1 MTDIIM
7 IPLTK
12 LVEGDDNARRTD
24 RRGSIGELAASIQ
37 AHGLL
42 QSLVVRE
49 ADKGRYAVVAGGRRL
64 RALRQL
70 AKAKCIARNAPIPCR
85 IVPADEAAEL
95 SLAENVVRTNMHPAD
110 EIEAF
115 ARLAEEGDG
124 PEAIA
129 ARFGV
134 SGAHVA
140 RRLKLARVSTRLIE
154 AFRNGDASLD
164 QLAALAFTD
173 DHAAQDAAF
182 FDGPEWARS
191 PERLKAQITQAH
203 VPETDKLARFV
214 GIDEYEA
221 AGGAVVS
228 DLFAE
233 EDSPRWFSHR
243 DLLLRLAEAKL
254 APIAEDVRGE
264 GWAWTEIAVDG
275 VNWSQFPE
283 RVRERRRALSEAEQA
298 EEQRLHAELDE
309 AQDEA
314 EIERIEEAL
323 DALARSGWQAEEV
336 ALAGAVITLAHDG
349 TSKIERGLV
358 RAGDVKALKALRRKM
373 AKAETTEGENA
384 NGSDANEAD
393 QAAKSRSGI
402 SAKLLDELMAHK
414 TLALRA
420 EIATKPD
427 LALRL
432 LVLALASNALHEFST
447 FSLVRVRID
456 ETDVPRQI
464 TRCENSAP
472 QELAKLA
479 ASWRERLPIG
489 SDRLWAF
496 TAEAETET
504 LLDLLAVL
512 VAPAIELSPGR
523 AEGLADAICEAAGL
537 DMSRYWRAT
546 PESYFE
552 HVRKDA
558 IIEAIKEVN
567 PALDRSKLDKAS
579 KKEVLAR
586 AKSAFK
592 NSTWL
597 PEPLRVG
604 AGQRNHSPVHAAIA
618 AE

>member
-12 LVEGDDNARRTD
+12 LIESDDNVRRTD
-24 RRGSIGELAASIQ
+24 RRGGIGELVASIQ

-70 AKAKCIARNAPIPCR
+70 AKAKCIQRNAPIPCR
-85 IVPADEAAEL
+85 VVSGDEAAEV

-115 ARLAEEGDG
+115 ARLADEGDG

-140 RRLKLARVSTRLIE
+140 RRLKLARVSPRLIE
-154 AFRNGDASLD
+154 AFRKGDASLD

-173 DHAAQDAAF
+173 DHAAQEAAF

-214 GIDEYEA
+214 GIEAYEA
-221 AGGAVVS
+221 AGGVLVS

-233 EDSPRWFSHR
+233 EDSRRWLADR

-254 APIAEDVRGE
+254 APIADDVRGE
-264 GWAWTEIAVDG
+264 SWAWTEIALDG
-275 VNWSQFPE
+275 VNWRQFPE

-309 AQDEA
+309 AQDEG

-349 TSKIERGLV
+349 APKIERGLV
-358 RAGDVKALKALRRKM
+358 RADDVRALKSLRRKLANAAM
-373 AKAETTEGENA
+373 PENDGDDVGGAEPLDGEA
-384 NGSDANEAD
+384 T
-393 QAAKSRSGI
+393 KSRSNI

-420 EIATKPD
+420 VVAGKPD
-427 LALRL
+427 LALRI
-432 LVLALASNALHEFST
+432 LVLALASNAQHEFST
-447 FSLVRVRID
+447 HSLLRVRID
-456 ETDVPRQI
+456 ETDVSRQI
-464 TRCENSAP
+464 TRCESTAP
-472 QELAKLA
+472 QVLAKIA
-479 ASWRERLPIG
+479 VSWRERLPIG
-489 SDRLWAF
+489 VEALWAF
-496 TAEAETET
+496 VSDAETEA
-504 LLDLLAVL
+504 LLELLAVL
-512 VAPAIELSPGR
+512 VAPAIELAPGR
-523 AEGLADAICEAAGL
+523 AEGIADAICTAARL
-537 DMSRYWRAT
+537 DMSQYWRAT
-546 PESYFE
+546 PASYFE
-552 HVRKDA
+552 HVRKDV
-558 IIEAIKEVN
+558 IVDAIKEMN
-567 PALDRSKLDKAS
+567 PALDRTKLDKAP
-579 KKEVLAR
+579 KREVLDR
-586 AKSAFK
+586 AKRLFK
-592 NSTWL
+592 GSNWL
-597 PEPLRVG
+597 PEPLRIGPG
-604 AGQRNHSPVHAAIA
+604 APPTVEAIA

>member
-12 LVEGDDNARRTD
+12 LVESDDNVRRTD
-24 RRGSIGELAASIQ
+24 RRGGIGELAASIQ

-70 AKAKCIARNAPIPCR
+70 AKAKCIQRNAPIPCR
-85 IVPADEAAEL
+85 VVSGDEAAEL

-115 ARLAEEGDG
+115 ARLADEGDG

-134 SGAHVA
+134 RGAHVA
-140 RRLKLARVSTRLIE
+140 RRLKLARVSPRLIG
-154 AFRNGDASLD
+154 AFRKGDASLD

-173 DHAAQDAAF
+173 DHAAQEAAF

-191 PERLKAQITQAH
+191 PERLRAQITQAH

-214 GIDEYEA
+214 GIDAYEA
-221 AGGAVVS
+221 EGGALVS

-233 EDSPRWFSHR
+233 EDSRRWLADR
-243 DLLLRLAEAKL
+243 DLLLLLAEAKL

-264 GWAWTEIAVDG
+264 GWAWTEIALDG

-298 EEQRLHAELDE
+298 EEQRLHAELDSAE
-309 AQDEA
+309 DEA

-323 DALARSGWQAEEV
+323 DALARSGWQVEEV

-349 TSKIERGLV
+349 TTKIERGLV
-358 RAGDVKALKALRRKM
+358 RADDVKALKALRRKFS
-373 AKAETTEGENA
+373 KPETLESGGDDGGGA
-384 NGSDANEAD
+384 DDSDCEAT
-393 QAAKSRSGI
+393 KPKPNI
-402 SAKLLDELMAHK
+402 SAKLLNELMAHK

-420 EIATKPD
+420 EVAGKPD

-432 LVLALASNALHEFST
+432 LVIALASNARHEFST
-447 FSLVRVRID
+447 FSLLRVRID
-456 ETDVPRQI
+456 ETDVSRQI
-464 TRCENSAP
+464 TRYESKAP
-472 QELAKLA
+472 QALAEIA
-479 ASWRERLPIG
+479 TSWRERLPTG
-489 SDRLWAF
+489 ADALWAF
-496 TAEAETET
+496 VAEAETET
-504 LLDLLAVL
+504 LLELLAAL
-512 VAPAIELSPGR
+512 VAPAIELAPGR
-523 AEGLADAICEAAGL
+523 AEGVAAAICAAAGL
-537 DMSRYWRAT
+537 DMSQYWRAT

-567 PALDRSKLDKAS
+567 PALDRAKLDKAS
-579 KKEVLAR
+579 KKEVLSR
-586 AKSAFK
+586 AKSVFK
-592 NSTWL
+592 SSTWL
-597 PEPLRVG
+597 PEPLRIGCTV
-604 AGQRNHSPVHAAIA
+604 SMTPETVA

>member
-12 LVEGDDNARRTD
+12 LVESDDNVRRTL
-24 RRGSIGELAASIQ
+24 RRGGIGELAASIQ

-70 AKAKCIARNAPIPCR
+70 AKAKCIQRNAPIPCR
-85 IVPADEAAEL
+85 VVSGDEAAEM

-115 ARLAEEGDG
+115 ARLADEGDG

-140 RRLKLARVSTRLIE
+140 RRLKLARVSPRLIE
-154 AFRNGDASLD
+154 AFRKGDASLD

-173 DHAAQDAAF
+173 DHAAQEAAF

-214 GIDEYEA
+214 GIDAYEA
-221 AGGAVVS
+221 EGGVLVS

-233 EDSPRWFSHR
+233 EDSRRWLADR

-264 GWAWTEIAVDG
+264 GWAWTEIALDG

-298 EEQRLHAELDE
+298 EEQRLHAELDNAE
-309 AQDEA
+309 DEA

-349 TSKIERGLV
+349 APKTERGLV
-358 RAGDVKALKALRRKM
+358 RADDVKALKALRRKF
-373 AKAETTEGENA
+373 AKAETPENGGDDGCGADESDGEAIKPKPN
-384 NGSDANEAD
+384 
-393 QAAKSRSGI
+393 I

-414 TLALRA
+414 TLALQA
-420 EIATKPD
+420 EVAGKPD

-432 LVLALASNALHEFST
+432 LVLALASNAQDEFST
-447 FSLVRVRID
+447 FSLLCVRID
-456 ETDVPRQI
+456 KTDVARRI
-464 TRCENSAP
+464 TRCESKAP
-472 QELAKLA
+472 QALA
-479 ASWRERLPIG
+479 AVAAAWQESLPTG
-489 SDRLWAF
+489 ANALWAF
-496 TAEAETET
+496 ISSAEIET
-504 LLDLLAVL
+504 LLELLAVL

-523 AEGLADAICEAAGL
+523 AEGVADAICAAAGL
-537 DMSRYWRAT
+537 DMSGYWRAT
-546 PESYFE
+546 PASYFE
-552 HVRKDA
+552 HIRKDL
-558 IIEAIKEVN
+558 IIDAIKEVN
-567 PALDRSKLDKAS
+567 PALDRAKFDKAP
-579 KKEVLAR
+579 KKEVLDR
-586 AKSAFK
+586 AKRMFK
-592 NSTWL
+592 GSTWL
-597 PEPLRVG
+597 PQPLRIG
-604 AGQRNHSPVHAAIA
+604 HAAPMASEAIA
-618 AE
+618 AA

>member
-12 LVEGDDNARRTD
+12 LIEGDDNARRTD
-24 RRGSIGELAASIQ
+24 RRGGIGELAASIQ

-49 ADKGRYAVVAGGRRL
+49 ASKGRYAVVAGGRRL

-85 IVPADEAAEL
+85 VVSADEAGEL

-115 ARLAEEGDG
+115 ARLADEGDG

-134 SGAHVA
+134 SAAHVA
-140 RRLKLARVSTRLIE
+140 RRLKLARVSPRLIE
-154 AFRNGDASLD
+154 AFRKGDVSLD

-173 DHAAQDAAF
+173 DHAAQEAAF

-191 PERLKAQITQAH
+191 PDRLKAQITQAH

-214 GIDEYEA
+214 GIDAYEA
-221 AGGAVVS
+221 AGGVLVS

-233 EDSPRWFSHR
+233 EDSRRWLADR
-243 DLLLRLAEAKL
+243 GLLLSLAEAKL
-254 APIAEDVRGE
+254 QPIADDVRGE
-264 GWAWTEIAVDG
+264 GWAWTEIALDG
-275 VNWSQFPE
+275 VSWNQFPE
-283 RVRERRRALSEAEQA
+283 RVRDRRRALSESEQA
-298 EEQRLHAELDE
+298 EEQRLHAELDVAE
-309 AQDEA
+309 DEA

-349 TSKIERGLV
+349 APKVERGLV
-358 RAGDVKALKALRRKM
+358 RAEDVKALKALRRKL
-373 AKAETTEGENA
+373 AKAETPDNAGDDGGGADESDGEA
-384 NGSDANEAD
+384 TK
-393 QAAKSRSGI
+393 AKPNI
-402 SAKLLDELMAHK
+402 SAKLLSELMAHK

-420 EIATKPD
+420 ELAGKPD

-432 LVLALASNALHEFST
+432 LILALASNAQHEFAT
-447 FSLVRVRID
+447 FSLLRVRVDEID
-456 ETDVPRQI
+456 VSRQI
-464 TRCENSAP
+464 TRCESTAP
-472 QELAKLA
+472 QALATMA
-479 ASWRERLPIG
+479 ASWRERLPTG
-489 SDRLWAF
+489 ADALWAF
-496 TAEAETET
+496 IAEAETET
-504 LLDLLAVL
+504 LLELLAAL
-512 VAPAIELSPGR
+512 VAPAVELVPGR
-523 AEGLADAICEAAGL
+523 AEAVVDAICAAAGL
-537 DMSRYWRAT
+537 DMNQYWRAT

-552 HVRKDA
+552 HVRKDV
-558 IIEAIKEVN
+558 IVDAIKEVN
-567 PALDRSKLDKAS
+567 PALDRTKLDKAPR
-579 KKEVLAR
+579 KEVLGR
-586 AKSAFK
+586 AKRLFK
-592 NSTWL
+592 GSTWL

-604 AGQRNHSPVHAAIA
+604 CIVPMTPGTVA

>member
-12 LVEGDDNARRTD
+12 LVESDENVRRTD
-24 RRGSIGELAASIQ
+24 RRGGIGELAASIQ

-49 ADKGRYAVVAGGRRL
+49 ANNGRYAVVAGGRRL

-70 AKAKCIARNAPIPCR
+70 AKAKCIERNASIPCR
-85 IVPADEAAEL
+85 VVPADEASEL

-115 ARLAEEGDG
+115 ARLADEGDG

-134 SGAHVA
+134 SATHVI
-140 RRLKLARVSTRLIE
+140 RRLKLARVSPRLIA
-154 AFRNGDASLD
+154 AFRKGDASLD

-173 DHAAQDAAF
+173 DHAAQEAAF
-182 FDGPEWARS
+182 FEGPEWALS

-214 GIDEYEA
+214 GIDAYEA
-221 AGGAVVS
+221 AGGVLVS

-233 EDSPRWFSHR
+233 EDTRRWLADR

-254 APIAEDVRGE
+254 QPIADDVRGE
-264 GWAWTEIAVDG
+264 GWAWTEIALDG

-283 RVRERRRALSEAEQA
+283 RIRERRRVLSEDEQA
-298 EEQRLHAELDE
+298 EEQRLHAELDVAE
-309 AQDEA
+309 DEA

-349 TSKIERGLV
+349 APKIERGLV
-358 RAGDVKALKALRRKM
+358 RADEVKALKALRRKL
-373 AKAETTEGENA
+373 AKAEMKV
-384 NGSDANEAD
+384 NGAD
-393 QAAKSRSGI
+393 DGDGGDTCDEVAAKPKPNI

-420 EIATKPD
+420 QASGKPD

-432 LVLALASNALHEFST
+432 LVLALASNAQHEFST
-447 FSLVRVRID
+447 FSLLRVRID
-456 ETDVPRQI
+456 ETDVSRQI
-464 TRCENSAP
+464 SRCESSTPRA
-472 QELAKLA
+472 LAEIA
-479 ASWRERLPIG
+479 ASWRERLPTG
-489 SDRLWAF
+489 ADALWAF
-496 TAEAETET
+496 LSEAETET
-504 LLDLLAVL
+504 LLELLAVL
-512 VAPAIELSPGR
+512 VAPAIELAPGR
-523 AEGLADAICEAAGL
+523 AEGIADAICTSAGL
-537 DMSRYWRAT
+537 DMSQYWRAT

-552 HVRKDA
+552 HIRKDA
-558 IIEAIKEVN
+558 IVDAIKEVN
-567 PALDRSKLDKAS
+567 PALDRTKLEKAS

-586 AKSAFK
+586 AKSVFK
-592 NSTWL
+592 NTTWL

-604 AGQRNHSPVHAAIA
+604 RKAPMPSEAIA

>member
-12 LVEGDDNARRTD
+12 LVESDDNVRRTD
-24 RRGSIGELAASIQ
+24 RRSGIGELAASIQ

-70 AKAKCIARNAPIPCR
+70 AKTKCIERNAPIPCR

-115 ARLAEEGDG
+115 ARLTEEGDG

-134 SGAHVA
+134 SAAHVA
-140 RRLKLARVSTRLIE
+140 RRLKLARVSPRLIE
-154 AFRNGDASLD
+154 AFRKGDASLD

-173 DHAAQDAAF
+173 DHAAQEAAF
-182 FDGPEWARS
+182 FDGPDWARS

-203 VPETDKLARFV
+203 VPETDKIARFV
-214 GIDEYEA
+214 GIDTYEA
-221 AGGAVVS
+221 EGGVLVS

-233 EDSPRWFSHR
+233 EDDQRWLADR
-243 DLLLRLAEAKL
+243 GLLLQLAEAKL
-254 APIAEDVRGE
+254 QPIADDVRAE
-264 GWAWTEIAVDG
+264 GWAWTEIALDG

-283 RVRERRRALSEAEQA
+283 RVRERRRALCEAEQA

-336 ALAGAVITLAHDG
+336 SLAGAVITLAHDG
-349 TSKIERGLV
+349 APKIERGLV
-358 RAGDVKALKALRRKM
+358 KAEDVKALKALRREM
-373 AKAETTEGENA
+373 AKGESTGESSYNS
-384 NGSDANEAD
+384 GPDEVD
-393 QAAKSRSGI
+393 QTAKSSFGI

-432 LVLALASNALHEFST
+432 LVLALASNALHAFSS
-447 FSLVRVRID
+447 FSLVRVRVE
-456 ETDVPRQI
+456 ETDVSRQI
-464 TRCENSAP
+464 TRYESRAP
-472 QELAKLA
+472 QALAKTVA
-479 ASWRERLPIG
+479 AWRERLPTG
-489 SDRLWAF
+489 SDALWDF
-496 TAEAETET
+496 IAEAEIDV
-504 LLDLLAVL
+504 LLDLLAVF
-512 VAPAIELSPGR
+512 VAPAIDLSPGR
-523 AEGLADAICEAAGL
+523 AEGIADAICNAAGL
-537 DMSRYWRAT
+537 DMSQYWRAT
-546 PESYFE
+546 SESYFQ
-552 HVRKDA
+552 HIRKDA
-558 IIEAIKEVN
+558 IIDAIAEVK
-567 PALDRSKLDKAS
+567 PAFDRSKLDKAS
-579 KKEVLAR
+579 KKDVLAR
-586 AKSAFK
+586 AKTVFK
-592 NSTWL
+592 NSSWL
-597 PEPLRVG
+597 PEQLRVD
-604 AGQRNHSPVHAAIA
+604 ARSRSTSEAEAIA

>member
-12 LVEGDDNARRTD
+12 LVESDDNVRRTD
-24 RRGSIGELAASIQ
+24 RRGGIGELAASIQ

-49 ADKGRYAVVAGGRRL
+49 PDKGRYAVVAGGRRL

-70 AKAKCIARNAPIPCR
+70 AKAKCIQRNAPIPCR
-85 IVPADEAAEL
+85 VVSGDEAAEM

-115 ARLAEEGDG
+115 ARLADQGDG

-140 RRLKLARVSTRLIE
+140 RRLKLARVSPRLIE
-154 AFRNGDASLD
+154 AFRKGDASLD

-173 DHAAQDAAF
+173 DHAAQEAAF

-203 VPETDKLARFV
+203 VPETDKLVRFV
-214 GIDEYEA
+214 GIDAYEA
-221 AGGAVVS
+221 AGGALVS

-233 EDSPRWFSHR
+233 EDNRRWLADR

-254 APIAEDVRGE
+254 APITEDVRAE
-264 GWAWTEIAVDG
+264 GWAWADIALDG

-298 EEQRLHAELDE
+298 EERNLHAELDE
-309 AQDEA
+309 AEDEA

-336 ALAGAVITLAHDG
+336 ALAGAVITLTHDG
-349 TSKIERGLV
+349 APKIERGLV
-358 RAGDVKALKALRRKM
+358 RADDLKALKALRRKL
-373 AKAETTEGENA
+373 AKAETSESGGDDVAGGDVRDDE
-384 NGSDANEAD
+384 
-393 QAAKSRSGI
+393 AAKPTPNI
-402 SAKLLDELMAHK
+402 SARLLDELMAHK

-420 EIATKPD
+420 EVAGKPD

-432 LVLALASNALHEFST
+432 LVLALASNAQREFST
-447 FSLVRVRID
+447 SSLLRARID
-456 ETDVPRQI
+456 ETDVSRRI
-464 TRCENSAP
+464 TRCESKAP
-472 QELAKLA
+472 QVLATMA
-479 ASWRERLPIG
+479 AAWRERLATG
-489 SDRLWAF
+489 VDALWTF
-496 TAEAETET
+496 VFEAEMET
-504 LLDLLAVL
+504 LLELLAIFI
-512 VAPAIELSPGR
+512 APGIELPAGR
-523 AEGLADAICEAAGL
+523 AEGVVDAICAAAGL

-546 PESYFE
+546 PTSYFE
-552 HVRKDA
+552 HVRKDVIVDA
-558 IIEAIKEVN
+558 IREVN
-567 PALDRSKLDKAS
+567 PALDRTRLDKAS
-579 KKEVLAR
+579 KKELLGR
-586 AKSAFK
+586 AKSEFK

-597 PEPLRVG
+597 PEPLRTGCIVPMTPE
-604 AGQRNHSPVHAAIA
+604 AVA